1 MNLEKIYE
9 IVTKRNKKINSL
21 YDNLGEY
28 KEKFE
33 NILREIN
40 LEVNEETMHS
50 ITQRF
55 VNLREDA
62 LLNMMKKANFSNE
75 EIIKTQIKVYN
86 YVKEFWLK
94 SHLEMI
100 EKMKEYL
107 TPFYYELFKGI
118 HNVGVVFSEWQ
129 IEWTNAII
137 NGINQD
143 LLTEFN
149 GDEAKIFEMLRSKQ
163 LFDLGHEGEADR
175 CYTVLV
181 KNGDEYEVKTYPEI
195 FKNEIYLATKHL
207 QELIL
212 KLSNYENE
220 YKSEWINYLN
230 KINDALL
237 CKDRHNLVKKWS
249 EVDIAWMDVKSP
261 IQVGHPLEYY
271 EDHFR
276 KTVAL
281 ELDIRVTNP
290 NRKSEVKE
298 NIVKMYKLLNK
309 DEKTLNFALKKI
321 EETQLYLG
329 RPATFYGAEL
339 NGLFSAQVVP
349 NDEVASSLKGK
360 KIFAFADKILEDAK
374 AKPKMKIN
382 YEVFG
387 KEFMDKQHQFLE
399 DSKLWHKVYDITTIG
414 HEFGHILWLDM
425 DSEAVMNE
433 TGSFKNVEE
442 FKATTGGLMAFFEN
456 EDEELKEFIIND
468 TIKRGVG
475 LIAWMEVGEVLP
487 YYCEGLIHLTG
498 LFECGI
504 LKFDGRLTINYNK
517 ENYQKLKSWYKQT
530 YLDLAKNYYL
540 SKLDPKGF
548 LDKFIVKENNKYLPK
563 ETKVKEFVNWY
574 YELYKEI
581 GQVTLY
587 LH

>member
-9 IVTKRNKKINSL
+9 IVTKRDKKINSL
-21 YDNLGEY
+21 YNDLGEY
-28 KEKFE
+28 KKLFE
-33 NILREIN
+33 DILKEIN
-40 LEVNEETMHS
+40 LEINEESMHS

-62 LLNMMKKANFSNE
+62 LLNMMKKANFSDE
-75 EIIKTQIKVYN
+75 EIKKAQITVYN
-86 YVKEFWLK
+86 YVKKFWLT
-94 SHLEMI
+94 SHKEMI
-100 EKMKEYL
+100 EEMKKYL

-118 HNVGVVFSEWQ
+118 HNIGIVFSDWQ
-129 IEWTNAII
+129 IEWTNTII

-163 LFDLGHEGEADR
+163 LFDSGHNGEADR

-181 KNGDEYEVKTYPEI
+181 KADNKYEVKTYPEI

-212 KLSNYENE
+212 KLNNYEDE
-220 YKSEWINYLN
+220 YKKEWINYLN
-230 KINDALL
+230 KINEALL
-237 CKDRHNLVKKWS
+237 CENRHNLVKKWS
-249 EVDIAWMDVKSP
+249 EVDIAWMDIKSP

-290 NRKSEVKE
+290 NRKSEVKQ
-298 NIVKMYKLLNK
+298 NIIKMYKKLNK

-321 EETQLYLG
+321 DQTQLYLG

-387 KEFMDKQHQFLE
+387 KEFMDKQYAFLE
-399 DSKLWHKVYDITTIG
+399 NSDLWHKVYDITTIG
-414 HEFGHILWLDM
+414 HEFGHILWLDV
-425 DSEAVMNE
+425 DSESAMNE
-433 TGSFKNVEE
+433 TGNFKNVEE
-442 FKATTGGLMAFFEN
+442 FKATTGGLMAFFVS
-456 EDEELKEFIIND
+456 EDKKLKKLIVNN

-475 LIAWMEVGEVLP
+475 LIAWMEIGEVLP
-487 YYCEGLIHLTG
+487 YYSEGLIHLTG
-498 LFECGI
+498 LFKCGI
-504 LKFDGRLTINYNK
+504 LEFTNNKLIINVN
-517 ENYQKLKSWYKQT
+517 EDNYQKLKAWYQKT
-530 YLDLAKNYYL
+530 YLDLAENYYL
-540 SKLDPKGF
+540 PKIDPKGF

-563 ETKVKEFVNWY
+563 DTKVKEFVNWY

-581 GQVTLY
+581 GQVTL
-587 LH
+587 

>member
-9 IVTKRNKKINSL
+9 IVTKRDEKNNSL
-21 YDNLGEY
+21 YNDLGEF
-28 KEKFE
+28 EQKFE
-33 NILREIN
+33 KILKEIN
-40 LEVNEETMHS
+40 LEVNKETMHS

-62 LLNMMKKANFSNE
+62 LLNMMKKANFSKE
-75 EIIKTQIKVYN
+75 EIIKNQIIVYN
-86 YVKEFWLK
+86 YVKEFWLDN
-94 SHLEMI
+94 HLKLI
-100 EKMKEYL
+100 EELKPYL
-107 TPFYYELFKGI
+107 TEFFYELFTGI
-118 HNVGVVFSEWQ
+118 HRVGVVFSDWQ

-143 LLTEFN
+143 LLDKFN

-163 LFDLGHEGEADR
+163 LFDMGHDGEADR
-175 CYTVLV
+175 CYSVLV
-181 KNGDEYEVKTYPEI
+181 KVDGEYQVKSYAEK
-195 FKNEIYLATKHL
+195 FKNEIYLATTEL
-207 QELIL
+207 QKLIL
-212 KLSNYENE
+212 KLNNYEDE
-220 YKSEWINYLN
+220 YKDEWINYLN

-237 CKDRHNLVKKWS
+237 CDDRHNLVKKWS

-276 KTVAL
+276 KAVAL

-290 NRKSEVKE
+290 NAKSEVKE
-298 NIVKMYKLLNK
+298 NIIKMYKTLNS

-321 EETQLYLG
+321 SQTQLYLG
-329 RPATFYGAEL
+329 RPALFYGAEL

-349 NDEVASSLKGK
+349 NDEIASSLKGK

-374 AKPKMKIN
+374 AKPKMKIS

-387 KEFMDKQHQFLE
+387 KEFMDKQYEFLE
-399 DSKLWHKVYDITTIG
+399 NSKLWHKVYDITTIG
-414 HEFGHILWLDM
+414 HEFGHILWLDV
-425 DSEAVMNE
+425 DSESVMNT

-456 EDEELKEFIIND
+456 EESELKELIIND
-468 TIKRGVG
+468 VIKRGVG

-487 YYCEGLIHLTG
+487 YYTEGLIHLTG
-498 LFECGI
+498 LFETGI
-504 LKFDGRLTINYNK
+504 LEFDGKLTINYN
-517 ENYQKLKSWYKQT
+517 EDNYQKLKSWYKQT

-540 SKLDPKGF
+540 PKLDPKGF
-548 LDKFIVKENNKYLPK
+548 LDKFIVKEDNKYLPK
-563 ETKVKEFVNWY
+563 ESKIKEFVNWY

-581 GQVTLY
+581 GQVTL
-587 LH
+587 